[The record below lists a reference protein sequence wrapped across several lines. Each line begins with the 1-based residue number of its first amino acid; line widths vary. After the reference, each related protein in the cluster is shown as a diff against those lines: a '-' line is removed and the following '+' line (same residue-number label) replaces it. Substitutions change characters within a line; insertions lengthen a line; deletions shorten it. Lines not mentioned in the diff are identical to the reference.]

1 VALAASAQTALQGPL
16 AWGGKRMKC
25 EQTYRQIIDAGFA
38 LIDIDEGV
46 YLFKRQRGNV
56 ERICMDSNGNIY
68 RGKTLDGARMELAE
82 ITNMKG
88 AKE

>member
-1 VALAASAQTALQGPL
+1 
-16 AWGGKRMKC
+16 MKC
-25 EQTYRQIIDAGFA
+25 ESTYRQIIDAGFA

-46 YLFKRQRGNV
+46 YLFKRTRRTV

-68 RGKTLDGARMELAE
+68 AGKTIDGARLELAE
-82 ITNMKG
+82 IVNTKG